1 MRNQLFTQLG
11 SNMEFRQD
19 QWKLIHTAV
28 RRYQIERCINDSPE
42 YWECSTILDELFDK
56 VYDTNP
62 EQST

>member
-1 MRNQLFTQLG
+1 MG

-28 RRYQIERCINDSPE
+28 RRYQIERCTNDSPE

-56 VYDTNP
+56 VYTQTP
-62 EQST
+62 EQPT

>member
-1 MRNQLFTQLG
+1 MRNQLSTQSG

-42 YWECSTILDELFDK
+42 YWECSTILDELFDE
-56 VYDTNP
+56 VYTQNK
-62 EQST
+62 EQPT

>member
-1 MRNQLFTQLG
+1 MRNQLSTQSG

-56 VYDTNP
+56 VYTQTP
-62 EQST
+62 EQPT